1 MLRRAPILSA
11 AGVSLLMA
19 SCGAFAEPAAP
30 ITSSSDL
37 LASVQTLPRAL
48 PQTALTS
55 SGLYMAEESIITIAW
70 TADAADEPVQTII
83 PAGTRLTVLDW
94 VQDDIRG
101 ALVRLGL
108 ETADNDEV
116 SDDLPADILVKRSAF
131 EGFAL
136 QEETRLSKA
145 EANEIASADADS
157 YVSYAADV
165 VARRGGSARSAR
177 GRRGMTY
184 CYRYVKKHLLKEG
197 LVDSYIPG
205 GSAYMAIKSLPKYGF
220 KRLYVSNPEKAPMGS
235 ICVYDRDKRNRHG
248 HIEVKKSDTCY
259 WFGYGCNK
267 NSMYGR
273 RDFYDCY
280 AKKGSGGGFWNV
292 FSRGGSS
299 SKKDDNPE
307 TKDLIRRNDPSQRS

>member
-11 AGVSLLMA
+11 AGLGLLIA
-19 SCGAFAEPAAP
+19 SSGAFAESAAP
-30 ITSSSDL
+30 ITASSDL

-55 SGLYMAEESIITIAW
+55 SGLYMAEEPIITIAW

-83 PAGTRLTVLDW
+83 PAGTRVTVLDW
-94 VQDDIRG
+94 VQDDTRG

-108 ETADNDEV
+108 ETAD

-145 EANEIASADADS
+145 EANEIARADADS

-184 CYRYVKKHLLKEG
+184 CYRYVKKHLIKEG

-220 KRLYVSNPEKAPMGS
+220 KRLYVSNPEKAPKGS

-273 RDFYDCY
+273 RDFYDCF
-280 AKKGSGGGFWNV
+280 AKADSKNGFWSV
-292 FSRGGSS
+292 FSRRNRD
-299 SKKDDNPE
+299 KKEDNAE
-307 TKDLIRRNDPSQRS
+307 NKGLIRKNDPSQRS